1 MPDALRPTGC
11 GALSIDRRVK
21 LLHYRRIAW
30 PETSPADAGRDFMS
44 GRDSAFIT
52 ITGLAVATALVAIGL
67 AAIRLASPAS
77 AQGAP
82 PITMKLSTA
91 TLNDT
96 QHEWLKRFAA
106 AVEKDSGGRIK
117 GEVYPASQLGAIP
130 RQIEGVQFGAI
141 QGWVGPPEF
150 LVGVDERYEVLSSP
164 GLFTSREQYERT
176 VKDPAVIDL
185 ILGLGAN
192 KGLIGAGIF
201 PIGPSSIITRKQI
214 QHLSDYAGLKI
225 RVLASPF
232 QLELIKRMG
241 GSPVAMTLADVL
253 PALQQGAIDGS
264 LTTMTQYTTLHY
276 IDAAKYVVE
285 TDQPY
290 VTSVNV
296 LSKKWLDGLPPDL
309 QKIVRD
315 DATKTSTDIVPFVDQ
330 FFDAQRQLWKDAGGS
345 VIHLPAADQAAM
357 LAKISSIAED
367 LSATKPDLNAAVKA
381 IFAAAAKNK

>member
-1 MPDALRPTGC
+1 MRGMRGVSTGMVC
-11 GALSIDRRVK
+11 AAVLMLAGLTA
-21 LLHYRRIAW
+21 
-30 PETSPADAGRDFMS
+30 PAG
-44 GRDSAFIT
+44 
-52 ITGLAVATALVAIGL
+52 
-67 AAIRLASPAS
+67 

-96 QHEWLKRFAA
+96 QHEWMKRFAA

-117 GEVYPASQLGAIP
+117 AELYPASQLGAIP
-130 RQIEGVQFGAI
+130 RQIEGTQFASI

-150 LVGVDERYEVLSSP
+150 LVGVDERYEALSAP
-164 GLFTSREQYERT
+164 GLFSSRQQYEKT
-176 VKDPAVIDL
+176 IQDPAVRDL
-185 ILGLGAN
+185 MLGLGAN

-201 PIGPSSIITRKQI
+201 PIGPSSIITKKQV
-214 QHLSDYAGLKI
+214 QRLADFAGLKI

-253 PALQQGAIDGS
+253 PAIQQGALDGS

-276 IDAAKYVVE
+276 IDAAKFVTE

-290 VTSVNV
+290 VTSIAV
-296 LSKKWLDGLPPDL
+296 LSKKWVEGLPPDL

-315 DATKTSTDIVPFVDQ
+315 DAAKVSTDIVPFVDT
-330 FFDAQRQLWKDAGGS
+330 FFDEQRKVWIASGGS
-345 VIHLPAADQAAM
+345 ATHPPAEDQAAL
-357 LAKISSIAED
+357 LAKISSIADD
-367 LSATKPDLNAAVKA
+367 LSSSKPALSEAVKA
-381 IFAAAAKNK
+381 ISAVAAKNK

>member
-1 MPDALRPTGC
+1 
-11 GALSIDRRVK
+11 
-21 LLHYRRIAW
+21 
-30 PETSPADAGRDFMS
+30 MS
-44 GRDSAFIT
+44 A
-52 ITGLAVATALVAIGL
+52 
-67 AAIRLASPAS
+67 
-77 AQGAP
+77 
-82 PITMKLSTA
+82 
-91 TLNDT
+91 
-96 QHEWLKRFAA
+96 
-106 AVEKDSGGRIK
+106 
-117 GEVYPASQLGAIP
+117 
-130 RQIEGVQFGAI
+130 
-141 QGWVGPPEF
+141 
-150 LVGVDERYEVLSSP
+150 P

-176 VKDPAVIDL
+176 IKDPAVTGL
-185 ILGLGAN
+185 MLGLGAN
-192 KGLIGAGIF
+192 KGLVGAGIY

-241 GSPVAMTLADVL
+241 ASPVAMTLADVL

-290 VTSVNV
+290 VSSITV
-296 LSKKWLDGLPPDL
+296 LSKKWVDGLPPDL

-315 DATKTSTDIVPFVDQ
+315 DATKISVDILPFVDQ
-330 FFDAQRQLWKDAGGS
+330 FFDAQRQVWKDSGGS
-345 VIHLPAADQAAM
+345 VIHLPEADQKEM

-381 IFAAAAKNK
+381 IFAATAKNK

>member
-1 MPDALRPTGC
+1 M
-11 GALSIDRRVK
+11 SRR
-21 LLHYRRIAW
+21 H
-30 PETSPADAGRDFMS
+30 
-44 GRDSAFIT
+44 SASIT
-52 ITGLAVATALVAIGL
+52 ITSLAVAAAMVATGL

-164 GLFTSREQYERT
+164 GLFSSREQYQRT
-176 VKDPAVIDL
+176 IEDPTVRDMV
-185 ILGLGAN
+185 LGLGGN
-192 KGLIGAGIF
+192 KGLFGAGIF

-214 QHLSDYAGLKI
+214 HGLADYSGLKI
-225 RVLASPF
+225 RVLASQF
-232 QLELIKRMG
+232 QLEMIKRMG
-241 GSPVAMTLADVL
+241 ASPVAMTLGDVL

-264 LTTMTQYTTLHY
+264 LTTITQYTTLHY
-276 IDAAKYVVE
+276 LDAAKYVVQ

-290 VTSVNV
+290 VTSIAV
-296 LSKKWLDGLPPDL
+296 LSKKWVEGLPTDL
-309 QKIVRD
+309 QKIVQD
-315 DATKTSTDIVPFVDQ
+315 DATKMAKDIVPFVTE
-330 FFDAQRQLWKDAGGS
+330 FFDAQGKLWVQQGGDLS
-345 VIHLPAADQAAM
+345 RLPAADQAAM
-357 LAKISSIAED
+357 IAKISSIAAD
-367 LSATKPDLNAAVKA
+367 LSATKPDLNTAVKVV
-381 IFAAAAKNK
+381 FAAAAKNK